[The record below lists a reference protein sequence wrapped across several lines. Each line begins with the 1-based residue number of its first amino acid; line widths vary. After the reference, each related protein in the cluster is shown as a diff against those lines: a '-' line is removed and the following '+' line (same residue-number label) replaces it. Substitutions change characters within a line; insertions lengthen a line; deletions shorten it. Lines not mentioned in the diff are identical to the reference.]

1 MRLCPTGHQPSIS
14 WSQGNYYFLVSGKLL
29 LLLVVVVVLV
39 LVLVLVLVVVGAAA
53 AAAVG
58 QLGRCNKRLSCLRL
72 INKELSA

>member
-39 LVLVLVLVVVGAAA
+39 LVLVLVVVGAAAA